1 MVDMSFEEDI
11 RTILSYFKVESIC
24 IIVPV
29 LFCVFV
35 CLVVCPYAFYL
46 LGNWMLCVCQFVF

>member
-29 LFCVFV
+29 LFCFFV
-35 CLVVCPYAFYL
+35 CLVVCPYAFL
-46 LGNWMLCVCQFVF
+46 SVR